1 MGSAH
6 THWLPG
12 GLSFFYDASLHL
24 TWFLVQVLME
34 CAIYD
39 KPYVKRQGQVQAMLS
54 VLPEFL
60 GASRPVEETRS
71 RSGNN
76 ESQR

>member
-1 MGSAH
+1 
-6 THWLPG
+6 
-12 GLSFFYDASLHL
+12 
-24 TWFLVQVLME
+24 ME

-39 KPYVKRQGQVQAMLS
+39 IPYVKRQGQVQAMLS